1 MGWGCPCWASAQL
14 PGVLFVAES
23 RGAAS
28 AAQHRQGTAQ
38 GLWGCGVGESLSG
51 GLWHSADGVK
61 EPGAPVH
68 LGRAYLHLTMV
79 TNPVQSPGVNAWS
92 WAASRDAAVMG
103 SGLGGALQG
112 WEGAGL
118 RGLRLAVSPQCPMS
132 LPGVGDACV
141 QTFTLAPRSLGALLC
156 TRR

>member
-1 MGWGCPCWASAQL
+1 M
-14 PGVLFVAES
+14 
-23 RGAAS
+23 
-28 AAQHRQGTAQ
+28 
-38 GLWGCGVGESLSG
+38 
-51 GLWHSADGVK
+51 
-61 EPGAPVH
+61 H

-141 QTFTLAPRSLGALLC
+141 QTFTLAPCSLGALLC